1 MDVESDGSERWEDFF
16 GSSTDIGPSVLGYL
30 DTLANNFSEEAKQL
44 VESSN
49 NKPQPPPPEVFPLK
63 SVAHVIG
70 HETSA
75 AIYNNAEQTRPTDCN
90 AASRE
95 LSQRINVFRS
105 AAASSSSDLGTGR
118 VKKFSEK
125 FFNLVSPNVQRMVSN
140 TADANSFIGTG
151 GSSDEQSAP
160 SAPFVRNHVQSAS
173 FNAPSRKPA
182 RLPSATVPLQITH
195 HKQQLPLSKSFAK
208 LRHVE
213 GELICIENKNSS
225 AARQS
230 HQRTTTV
237 LRERTGVGDIT
248 TTEMEVLES
257 GTAVDDNGNI
267 ATEKRRT
274 TVDELQN
281 VSALQLKI
289 QSLTVDLE
297 KGVSPK
303 RSTDSEELCSPVV
316 TPVTDPIEGSGV
328 VLRNETNGSIKMEDA
343 FVENCVDTTEHRN
356 TVVEAFNY
364 YPNIG
369 RDVPAT
375 VGPDDRLTTLA
386 DARAKLLDSNKN
398 CKVSVPNSPKLTTRV
413 NIEHC
418 TSTSTPSLDTTTSG
432 SPYSS
437 KASLLIPPNTP
448 VLSSRPLSAS
458 SICSYS
464 SSTSS
469 SGSEHHLPGGKG
481 SAPGSY
487 QASVESLADH
497 SEPEQNGNVLRH
509 CEGTGELGPVI
520 TFVAGMTMC
529 ERAVREIID
538 SESSYVKDLG
548 QVIRGYLEDWKERAC
563 LKHDQL
569 KVLFSNIQEI
579 YDFNFKLLNRLRE
592 AKGDPVTISDCFIDL
607 HAEFSCY
614 TTYCTSYPEAISLLT
629 TLLQATHTNALL
641 VSTQKMLKHTLPLG
655 SYLLKPVQRILKYHL
670 LLDNLRKHYN
680 DQQVALAHEL
690 MKKVAHNIDQV
701 KTKLDQARLVKEL
714 AGILDGWLGPDLSV
728 LGDLLHEGRLME
740 HSKPRIVLLF
750 QTMLIIAKPKEDKRL
765 QFRAY
770 IPCKNLM
777 LVEHLPGEP
786 ICFRVIPYDDPKGAL
801 QLTARNREEKRLWTQ
816 QIKQAMLQHY
826 TDIPTRAKELVLQL
840 GDEDERFTDKQ
851 YWKRPANNSP
861 IPEYLER
868 RQQFRRSEMRMKSK
882 KNLLKKDAP
891 TATSVNVLST
901 PSFRSYSNDLE
912 SPVVAIDKQQHHE
925 SSTEDCKCDAVKQ
938 QMKEEIKA
946 RPAAAT
952 ASSTKSSPPPKP
964 SRSRSETRCGPADD
978 EEERLLK
985 SLYERRKLSVPT
997 RRGTKVKESFA
1008 SIRSYNSTMI
1018 PKRISEMRKR
1028 RPKTVTSSSTFYTDL
1043 EVSSEAG
1050 MTDPEAPVEPPLV
1063 EPTGSRSNDDEPA
1076 LPVPKASDTAI
1087 HVVEDRHLRPTA
1099 PLNTRSCSIDGSECC
1114 NEQKKDSEIISQL
1127 ILDVE
1132 QFNKVLNKPVMKK
1145 KSFDASSCTRPIGM
1159 LNPDRKPEPPST
1171 EPPCDEELDG
1181 EITVTR
1187 ENNSPLNPKK
1197 VSRNLGLA
1205 GLDESEP
1212 IYESLLRNVHVPYK
1226 YAPPCLSRHSLPCG
1240 EGSSSIVCNG
1250 AAAGQKITDNQLP
1263 RRTRPESDYVTLA
1276 YSELGLLNGIVNADA
1291 VSLHATKA
1299 TGQHKTP
1306 QLLRNSDTN
1315 ISYHRE
1321 SSGLGKE
1328 SDEEEKTSQSY
1339 CSPIS
1344 PSGSPNG
1351 SPEESCSLKQAF
1363 LERQGSLSMK
1373 TTAHKSFLQ
1382 RFISLHAP
1390 TSTSM
1395 ASANTLGSE
1404 GNLLH
1409 SLQRKLS
1416 EPNGDGGG
1424 SFGHIYKQGSIDL
1437 GSRIAHLD
1445 YADPKTLFFQPLS
1458 ASTTSSTAL
1467 SIGASGTNQNVLI
1480 NRASMQ
1486 SVNNDQQR
1494 DSVLASSSSSDSVCE
1509 DTRNVGL
1516 LHTQESTCSNV
1527 YDDDEQCCFYERT
1540 VEECLE
1546 HDFRDSAVYSGD
1558 DNDRQR
1564 ANVGTSSSDKHHLY
1578 EALSQVASPRAKQ
1591 RASAGEG
1598 SLRNSGPPPPIPVK
1612 PAHLG
1617 QCKRQPVAIVSTPVS
1632 SKPATNSTNSRGW
1645 VLQQVRR
1652 FQ

>member
-1 MDVESDGSERWEDFF
+1 RGSVCLFAF
-16 GSSTDIGPSVLGYL
+16 AGSSTDIGPSVLGYL

-44 VESSN
+44 VDASN
-49 NKPQPPPPEVFPLK
+49 NKQKPPPDGALFPLK
-63 SVAHVIG
+63 GGGTHVIKHDPSAG
-70 HETSA
+70 TVLNGGEQSRSTDREA
-75 AIYNNAEQTRPTDCN
+75 AIEAP
-90 AASRE
+90 
-95 LSQRINVFRS
+95 QRTNVYRS
-105 AAASSSSDLGTGR
+105 GAASSSTDSSSGR
-118 VKKFSEK
+118 VKKFPDK
-125 FFNLVSPNVQRMVSN
+125 FLNLVSPNVQRMVSN
-140 TADANSFIGTG
+140 NTVE
-151 GSSDEQSAP
+151 SSNGE
-160 SAPFVRNHVQSAS
+160 PFARNHAQSAS
-173 FNAPSRKPA
+173 FNVPSRKPT
-182 RLPSATVPLQITH
+182 RHPSAPLHVTH
-195 HKQQLPLSKSFAK
+195 HKQQQLPLSKNITK
-208 LRHVE
+208 LTHVNS
-213 GELICIENKNSS
+213 ELIDLFIDNITSGRQRHPRETAGLSPTPPSS
-225 AARQS
+225 TMATG
-230 HQRTTTV
+230 TT
-237 LRERTGVGDIT
+237 G
-248 TTEMEVLES
+248 EM
-257 GTAVDDNGNI
+257 VDGNGNI
-267 ATEKRRT
+267 ASDKHYSPPVE
-274 TVDELQN
+274 ELQN
-281 VSALQLKI
+281 VSELQLKI

-297 KGVSPK
+297 KG
-303 RSTDSEELCSPVV
+303 STDDGG
-316 TPVTDPIEGSGV
+316 TPNTDGV
-328 VLRNETNGSIKMEDA
+328 VLRNETNNGSINLEDA
-343 FVENCVDTTEHRN
+343 FVENCADTAAEHRN
-356 TVVEAFNY
+356 TVVEAYNY
-364 YPNIG
+364 YPNVG
-369 RDVPAT
+369 RDVS
-375 VGPDDRLTTLA
+375 GGSDDRSTTLA

-398 CKVSVPNSPKLTTRV
+398 CKVSVPNSPKLATRV
-413 NIEHC
+413 AMEHC

-464 SSTSS
+464 SSASS

-497 SEPEQNGNVLRH
+497 SEPEQNVLRL
-509 CEGTGELGPVI
+509 CEGTSEHGPCLTVV
-520 TFVAGMTMC
+520 TGLTMC

-592 AKGDPVTISDCFIDL
+592 AKGDPVTISNCFIDL

-786 ICFRVIPYDDPKGAL
+786 ICFRVIPFDDPKGAL

-826 TDIPTRAKELVLQL
+826 SDIPTRAKELVLQL

-851 YWKRPANNSP
+851 YWKRPTNNSP

-891 TATSVNVLST
+891 ASPAPT
-901 PSFRSYSNDLE
+901 FRSYSNDLE
-912 SPVVAIDKQQHHE
+912 SLSGVVPLDQHHHE
-925 SSTEDCKCDAVKQ
+925 SSTEDCKCDAVKRQ
-938 QMKEEIKA
+938 LQEEIKV
-946 RPAAAT
+946 RPAAPGT
-952 ASSTKSSPPPKP
+952 QHSPPPKP
-964 SRSRSETRCGPADD
+964 ARSRSETRCGPADE

-997 RRGTKVKESFA
+997 RRGAKVKENFA

-1018 PKRISEMRKR
+1018 PKRISDMRKR
-1028 RPKTVTSSSTFYTDL
+1028 RPKTVTSSSTFYMDL
-1043 EVSSEAG
+1043 EVSSEGTTGVTDQETNVKPPAG
-1050 MTDPEAPVEPPLV
+1050 L
-1063 EPTGSRSNDDEPA
+1063 NDDEPKVV
-1076 LPVPKASDTAI
+1076 LPTTN
-1087 HVVEDRHLRPTA
+1087 DRSKSAA
-1099 PLNTRSCSIDGSECC
+1099 PMHTRSISIDSECG
-1114 NEQKKDSEIISQL
+1114 EQRKDSEIISQL

-1132 QFNKVLNKPVMKK
+1132 QFNKVLNKPVTKK
-1145 KSFDASSCTRPIGM
+1145 KSFDASSCARPIG
-1159 LNPDRKPEPPST
+1159 LLSSERKPEPPST
-1171 EPPCDEELDG
+1171 EPPCDEELAG
-1181 EITVTR
+1181 EERVANGVDST
-1187 ENNSPLNPKK
+1187 SL
-1197 VSRNLGLA
+1197 SSGLE
-1205 GLDESEP
+1205 ESEP

-1226 YAPPCLSRHSLPCG
+1226 YAPSCLARHSLPCG
-1240 EGSSSIVCNG
+1240 EVSNG
-1250 AAAGQKITDNQLP
+1250 TASGQKTKNAP
-1263 RRTRPESDYVTLA
+1263 VGGRTRPESDYVTLA
-1276 YSELGLLNGIVNADA
+1276 YSELGLLKGIACEDA
-1291 VSLHATKA
+1291 MSLHVAKT
-1299 TGQHKTP
+1299 TSQHKTP

-1321 SSGLGKE
+1321 SSGQTKE
-1328 SDEEEKTSQSY
+1328 SDEEEKPSHAL
-1339 CSPIS
+1339 CFSPT
-1344 PSGSPNG
+1344 PSLG
-1351 SPEESCSLKQAF
+1351 PEESCTLKQSF

-1382 RFISLHAP
+1382 RFISMHS
-1390 TSTSM
+1390 TTSSTSM
-1395 ASANTLGSE
+1395 ASSSVLGSE

-1409 SLQRKLS
+1409 TLQRKLS
-1416 EPNGDGGG
+1416 EPNGGGG

-1445 YADPKTLFFQPLS
+1445 YADPKTLFFQPLPGS
-1458 ASTTSSTAL
+1458 PTMATCSTTAL
-1467 SIGASGTNQNVLI
+1467 SIASGTDRTNQNVLI

-1486 SVNNDQQR
+1486 SVNNNDQQQR

-1509 DTRNVGL
+1509 EPRN
-1516 LHTQESTCSNV
+1516 TTTSTV

-1564 ANVGTSSSDKHHLY
+1564 GGGTNGATSDQHLY
-1578 EALSQVASPRAKQ
+1578 EALTPVTSPSEEKRTSQQ
-1591 RASAGEG
+1591 HQQT
-1598 SLRNSGPPPPIPVK
+1598 RNSGPPPPIPAK

-1617 QCKRQPVAIVSTPVS
+1617 QCKRQPVA
-1632 SKPATNSTNSRGW
+1632 ATKTTATTTTNSRGW

>member
-1 MDVESDGSERWEDFF
+1 LLFT

-49 NKPQPPPPEVFPLK
+49 NKQQLQPPPEAAAFPLK
-63 SVAHVIG
+63 SAVTHAIKHDHPSG
-70 HETSA
+70 TSA
-75 AIYNNAEQTRPTDCN
+75 YSSSGEQSRSTDREAAIEAP
-90 AASRE
+90 
-95 LSQRINVFRS
+95 QRTNVFRS
-105 AAASSSSDLGTGR
+105 TAASSSADLGSGR
-118 VKKFSEK
+118 VKKFSDK

-140 TADANSFIGTG
+140 TVEANVTSNNQE
-151 GSSDEQSAP
+151 EQCAV
-160 SAPFVRNHVQSAS
+160 AVPFARNHVQSAS
-173 FNAPSRKPA
+173 FNVPSRKPS
-182 RLPSATVPLQITH
+182 RHPSATQQLPLQVTH
-195 HKQQLPLSKSFAK
+195 HKQQQLPLSKNIAK
-208 LRHVE
+208 LTHANS
-213 GELICIENKNSS
+213 ELIDLFIDNINS
-225 AARQS
+225 ARQR
-230 HQRTTTV
+230 HPREETPV
-237 LRERTGVGDIT
+237 LSEGSTAEDIT
-248 TTEMEVLES
+248 PSAMELS
-257 GTAVDDNGNI
+257 ATGMVDGNGNI
-267 ATEKRRT
+267 ATDKHRT
-274 TVDELQN
+274 TPVEELQN

-297 KGVSPK
+297 KGDSSVNG
-303 RSTDSEELCSPVV
+303 STDDGNLVGSSPVL
-316 TPVTDPIEGSGV
+316 TPNTDRSEGSGI
-328 VLRNETNGSIKMEDA
+328 VLRNETNGNINLEDA
-343 FVENCVDTTEHRN
+343 FVESCADTMAEHRN
-356 TVVEAFNY
+356 TVVEAYNF
-364 YPNIG
+364 YPNLG
-369 RDVPAT
+369 RDVP
-375 VGPDDRLTTLA
+375 VGSDDRLTTLA

-398 CKVSVPNSPKLTTRV
+398 CKVSVPNSPKLATRV
-413 NIEHC
+413 AIEHC

-464 SSTSS
+464 SSASS
-469 SGSEHHLPGGKG
+469 SGSDHHLPGGKG

-497 SEPEQNGNVLRH
+497 SEPEHSVLRH
-509 CEGTGELGPVI
+509 CEGTMGDHGPGNTVG
-520 TFVAGMTMC
+520 VGMTMC

-592 AKGDPVTISDCFIDL
+592 AKGDPVTISNCFIDL

-786 ICFRVIPYDDPKGAL
+786 ISFRVIPFDDPKGAL

-816 QIKQAMLQHY
+816 QIKQAMLQHFS
-826 TDIPTRAKELVLQL
+826 DIPTRAKELVLKL

-851 YWKRPANNSP
+851 YWKRPTNNSP

-891 TATSVNVLST
+891 AAPPSFNGPST
-901 PSFRSYSNDLE
+901 PTFRSYSNDLE
-912 SPVVAIDKQQHHE
+912 SLPANVVPPDHE
-925 SSTEDCKCDAVKQ
+925 SSTEDCKCDAVKRQ
-938 QMKEEIKA
+938 LQEEMKK
-946 RPAAAT
+946 RPAAT
-952 ASSTKSSPPPKP
+952 TDKQNSPPAKP
-964 SRSRSETRCGPADD
+964 ARSRSETRCGPADD

-997 RRGTKVKESFA
+997 RRGAKVKESFA

-1018 PKRISEMRKR
+1018 PKRITEIRKR
-1028 RPKTVTSSSTFYTDL
+1028 RPKTVTSSSTFYMDL
-1043 EVSSEAG
+1043 EVSSEG
-1050 MTDPEAPVEPPLV
+1050 TGVTDQETTVDLPPAA
-1063 EPTGSRSNDDEPA
+1063 RSNDDEPKA
-1076 LPVPKASDTAI
+1076 IPVECERPQTAAPKHI
-1087 HVVEDRHLRPTA
+1087 
-1099 PLNTRSCSIDGSECC
+1099 RSVSMDSECG
-1114 NEQKKDSEIISQL
+1114 EHKKDSEIISQL

-1132 QFNKVLNKPVMKK
+1132 QFNKVLNKPVTKK
-1145 KSFDASSCTRPIGM
+1145 KSFDATSCTRPIGL
-1159 LNPDRKPEPPST
+1159 LNPDRKPDPPST
-1171 EPPCDEELDG
+1171 EPPCDEETDN
-1181 EITVTR
+1181 EPVR
-1187 ENNSPLNPKK
+1187 S
-1197 VSRNLGLA
+1197 V
-1205 GLDESEP
+1205 LDENGSESSKEPSRSGIFPPGEDETEP

-1226 YAPPCLSRHSLPCG
+1226 YAPPCLTRHSLPCG
-1240 EGSSSIVCNG
+1240 EVSTSNG
-1250 AAAGQKITDNQLP
+1250 LCTVPSNGTAVGQKITDNQP
-1263 RRTRPESDYVTLA
+1263 GKRTRPESDYVTLA
-1276 YSELGLLNGIVNADA
+1276 YSELGLLKGIACEDA
-1291 VSLHATKA
+1291 VSLHVAKVTS
-1299 TGQHKTP
+1299 QHKTP

-1321 SSGLGKE
+1321 SSGPTKE
-1328 SDEEEKTSQSY
+1328 SDEEEEKPAHTAL
-1339 CSPIS
+1339 CSPT
-1344 PSGSPNG
+1344 PSLGCSG
-1351 SPEESCSLKQAF
+1351 EVEESYTLKQSF

-1382 RFISLHAP
+1382 RFISLHSS
-1390 TSTSM
+1390 TSSTSM
-1395 ASANTLGSE
+1395 ASSSTLGSE

-1416 EPNGDGGG
+1416 EPNGGGG

-1445 YADPKTLFFQPLS
+1445 YADPKTLFFP
-1458 ASTTSSTAL
+1458 TIVTSSSTGL
-1467 SIGASGTNQNVLI
+1467 SVGNGTSGTNQNLLI

-1486 SVNNDQQR
+1486 SVNNEQQQR

-1509 DTRNVGL
+1509 E
-1516 LHTQESTCSNV
+1516 HSHSNAV

-1564 ANVGTSSSDKHHLY
+1564 GGTNVATSNQHLY
-1578 EALSQVASPRAKQ
+1578 EALTPVTSPREKQ
-1591 RASAGEG
+1591 RSTPQQT
-1598 SLRNSGPPPPIPVK
+1598 RNSGPPPPIPAK

-1617 QCKRQPVAIVSTPVS
+1617 QCKRQPVVVTT
-1632 SKPATNSTNSRGW
+1632 KPTATATTTTTNSRGW
-1645 VLQQVRR
+1645 VLQQVQR

>member
-49 NKPQPPPPEVFPLK
+49 NKPQPPPPEALK
-63 SVAHVIG
+63 SIAHAIKQESTDVFN
-70 HETSA
+70 SA
-75 AIYNNAEQTRPTDCN
+75 GQSGLTDGKT
-90 AASRE
+90 ASVGAPR
-95 LSQRINVFRS
+95 SNVFRS
-105 AAASSSSDLGTGR
+105 TAASPSSDLNAGR
-118 VKKFSEK
+118 VKKFSDK

-140 TADANSFIGTG
+140 TADTN
-151 GSSDEQSAP
+151 GSILTSSNGETAASA
-160 SAPFVRNHVQSAS
+160 APFVRNHVQSAS
-173 FNAPSRKPA
+173 FSAPSRKPS
-182 RLPSATVPLQITH
+182 RNPSAAVPSQVTH
-195 HKQQLPLSKSFAK
+195 HKQQQLPLSKNIAK
-208 LRHVE
+208 LTHVNS
-213 GELICIENKNSS
+213 ELIDLFIGDINSY
-225 AARQS
+225 ALNR
-230 HQRTTTV
+230 HYRTTRV
-237 LRERTGVGDIT
+237 ESPGVGDNT
-248 TTEMEVLES
+248 PSAMALDTVT
-257 GTAVDDNGNI
+257 GTVMDGNGNI
-267 ATEKRRT
+267 ATEKHFT
-274 TVDELQN
+274 PVEELQN

-297 KGVSPK
+297 KSDSSVVSTNGA
-303 RSTDSEELCSPVV
+303 TDSDQLGSPVV
-316 TPVTDPIEGSGV
+316 TPSTDPTEGRDV
-328 VLRNETNGSIKMEDA
+328 VLRNEINMEDA
-343 FVENCVDTTEHRN
+343 FVENCTNAATEHRN

-364 YPNIG
+364 YPNLG
-369 RDVPAT
+369 RDVPT
-375 VGPDDRLTTLA
+375 GGQPDDRLTTLA

-418 TSTSTPSLDTTTSG
+418 PSTSTPSLDTTTSG

-437 KASLLIPPNTP
+437 KASLVIPPNTP

-469 SGSEHHLPGGKG
+469 SGSELHLPGGKG

-497 SEPEQNGNVLRH
+497 SEPEHNGNVLRH
-509 CEGTGELGPVI
+509 CEGMNELGSPII

-592 AKGDPVTISDCFIDL
+592 AKGDPVTISNCFIDL

-614 TTYCTSYPEAISLLT
+614 TTYCTRYPEAISLLT

-728 LGDLLHEGRLME
+728 LGDLLHEGRLLE

-786 ICFRVIPYDDPKGAL
+786 ISFRVIPFDDPKGAL
-801 QLTARNREEKRLWTQ
+801 QLTARNRDEKRLWTQ

-868 RQQFRRSEMRMKSK
+868 RQQFRRSEMRMRSK
-882 KNLLKKDAP
+882 KNLLKKDNP
-891 TATSVNVLST
+891 SATSVNGLST

-912 SPVVAIDKQQHHE
+912 SVSVVVPLDQQNHE
-925 SSTEDCKCDAVKQ
+925 SSTEDCKCDAVKRQ
-938 QMKEEIKA
+938 LQEEIKT
-946 RPAAAT
+946 RPSAP
-952 ASSTKSSPPPKP
+952 SKKQSSPPPKP
-964 SRSRSETRCGPADD
+964 ARSRSETRVGPADD

-985 SLYERRKLSVPT
+985 SLYERRKLSAPT
-997 RRGTKVKESFA
+997 RRGSKVKESFA

-1018 PKRISEMRKR
+1018 PKRISEIRKR

-1043 EVSSEAG
+1043 EVSSETG
-1050 MTDPEAPVEPPLV
+1050 VTDPENTVEPSAAGPACS
-1063 EPTGSRSNDDEPA
+1063 GSNDDEPTT
-1076 LPVPKASDTAI
+1076 KSTATDPAI
-1087 HVVEDRHLRPTA
+1087 YVGEDRHQVTPSHTESC
-1099 PLNTRSCSIDGSECC
+1099 LNEGECG
-1114 NEQKKDSEIISQL
+1114 EQRKDSEIISQL

-1132 QFNKVLNKPVMKK
+1132 QFNKVLNKPLTKK
-1145 KSFDASSCTRPIGM
+1145 KSFDASSCTRPIGL
-1159 LNPDRKPEPPST
+1159 LNPERKPEPPST
-1171 EPPCDEELDG
+1171 EPPCDEELEVD
-1181 EITVTR
+1181 TTTTD
-1187 ENNSPLNPKK
+1187 ENGSSHSPKDQSQK
-1197 VSRNLGLA
+1197 DIVS
-1205 GLDESEP
+1205 GLDEPEP

-1226 YAPPCLSRHSLPCG
+1226 YAPPCLARHSLPCG
-1240 EGSSSIVCNG
+1240 EGSGSSMVCNG
-1250 AAAGQKITDNQLP
+1250 KTSGQNFTDNQFA

-1276 YSELGLLNGIVNADA
+1276 YSELGLLEGIVSEDA
-1291 VSLHATKA
+1291 MSLHVTKA
-1299 TGQHKTP
+1299 TSQHKTP

-1321 SSGLGKE
+1321 SSSQKKE
-1328 SDEEEKTSQSY
+1328 SDEEEKTSQPPT
-1339 CSPIS
+1339 SPFGA
-1344 PSGSPNG
+1344 SG
-1351 SPEESCSLKQAF
+1351 PEESCSLEQPF

-1382 RFISLHAP
+1382 RFISMHSS
-1390 TSTSM
+1390 TSTSI
-1395 ASANTLGSE
+1395 ASSTTLGSE

-1416 EPNGDGGG
+1416 EPNGGG

-1445 YADPKTLFFQPLS
+1445 YADPKTLFCQPLS
-1458 ASTTSSTAL
+1458 ASTTSTTGLAVLAS
-1467 SIGASGTNQNVLI
+1467 GASGTNQNVLI

-1509 DTRNVGL
+1509 DTRKMGL
-1516 LHTQESTCSNV
+1516 YTQEANNTV

-1564 ANVGTSSSDKHHLY
+1564 ANIGTSEHQHHLY
-1578 EALSQVASPRAKQ
+1578 EALAPVTSPRAKQ
-1591 RASAGEG
+1591 RASGEG
-1598 SLRNSGPPPPIPVK
+1598 HQRNSGPPPPIPAK

-1617 QCKRQPVAIVSTPVS
+1617 QCKRQPVAVISNPSAVKQPT
-1632 SKPATNSTNSRGW
+1632 ATNSRGW